1 MIKVRKNYNRK
12 VQGSTLKVA
21 KEENMKLSDK
31 IEGYESLSAEE
42 KLKALEELDI
52 EDDSKLKTLLQKA
65 NSEASEWKKKLKE
78 KEDELNSKLSEDERN
93 EKERKEKEAER
104 EALLENLLKE
114 KTVAEHKAN
123 FLQRGYDEDLA
134 TSSATALANG
144 DFTTLF
150 DNLGKFISERDKK
163 AKVEALDGMKRPLS
177 GGTTPE
183 VTKEQF
189 SKMSLSERTKL
200 FETNKELYDSLL
212 KGD

>member
-1 MIKVRKNYNRK
+1 
-12 VQGSTLKVA
+12 
-21 KEENMKLSDK
+21 MKLSDK
-31 IEGYESLSAEE
+31 IEGYESMSAEE
-42 KLKALEELDI
+42 KLKALEGLEI
-52 EDDSKLKTLLQKA
+52 EDKDTKLKEALNKA
-65 NSEASEWKKKLKE
+65 TAEASEFKKKLKA
-78 KEDELNSKLSEDERN
+78 KEEELNAKLTDDEK
-93 EKERKEKEAER
+93 KERERQEKEAER

-189 SKMSLSERTKL
+189 NKMSLSERTKL
-200 FETNKELYDSLL
+200 FETNKELYDSYT

>member
-1 MIKVRKNYNRK
+1 
-12 VQGSTLKVA
+12 
-21 KEENMKLSDK
+21 MKLSDK

-52 EDDSKLKTLLQKA
+52 EDDSKLKNLLQKA
-65 NSEASEWKKKLKE
+65 NSEASEYKKKLKA
-78 KEDELNSKLSEDERN
+78 KEDELNSKLSEDEKI

-104 EALLENLLKE
+104 EALLENLIKE
-114 KTVAEHKAN
+114 KAIAEHKAN

-144 DFTTLF
+144 DTATLF

-163 AKVEALDGMKRPLS
+163 AKVEALDSMKRPL
-177 GGTTPE
+177 GGSATE

-189 SKMSLSERTKL
+189 NKMTLSERTKL
-200 FETNKELYDSLL
+200 FETNKELYDSLS